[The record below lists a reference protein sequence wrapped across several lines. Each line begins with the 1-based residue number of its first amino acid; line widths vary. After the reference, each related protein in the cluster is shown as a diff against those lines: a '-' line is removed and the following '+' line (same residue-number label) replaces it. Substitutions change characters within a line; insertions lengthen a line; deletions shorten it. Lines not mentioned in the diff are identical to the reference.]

1 MDIYF
6 DEEQLAVKYDEDI
19 DNTLQWEDVTMI
31 SAYKVYTYPGEVTF
45 LVFDTQNGESLEASD
60 EMSGWLELLGGLG
73 KIFTLPADWLEQLS
87 EAEAG
92 GEDVVLYRR

>member
-19 DNTLQWEDVTMI
+19 DNTLQWEDVTQI

-45 LVFDTQNGESLEASD
+45 LVFSARNGETIEASD

-73 KIFTLPADWLEQLS
+73 NIFKLPAEWQELVAD
-87 EAEAG
+87 AEAG
-92 GEDVVLYRR
+92 GEDVVLYTR